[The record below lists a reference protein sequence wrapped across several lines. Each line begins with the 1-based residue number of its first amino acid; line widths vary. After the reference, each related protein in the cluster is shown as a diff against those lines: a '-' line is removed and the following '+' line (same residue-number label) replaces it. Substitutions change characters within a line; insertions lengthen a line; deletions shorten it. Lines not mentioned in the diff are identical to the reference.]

1 LVELIESRGLQARVL
16 ERMRNARTGS
26 QEAVALVILAEK
38 PPAQARPVRT
48 RPPLLDHALL
58 RRTVQR
64 EYARVALFP
73 GRGHPLR
80 CGPVQAQALGYPPEL
95 LEALP
100 APVRESMCGVG
111 APAAMAEISPG
122 EVAVDI
128 GSGSGADAF
137 IAARKV
143 GTSGKVIGVEMT
155 EELLRKA
162 TGAARQ
168 QQISQLRFEK
178 GLAEELPVE
187 DRSADVVLVN
197 GVIGMFVADKERAL
211 AEALRVLKPGGR
223 LVLAE
228 VVVRSVAPP
237 EARAVP
243 AEWAH
248 GLAGPVPEGEFLEMT
263 LAAGFMQPTVF
274 GRRDPFAGSSLEPV
288 ACEVGA
294 ASILMVARRPGG
306 GHA

>member
-1 LVELIESRGLQARVL
+1 MRLIESAGLEARVL

-26 QEAVALVILAEK
+26 HEAVALVTLAQK
-38 PPAQARPVRT
+38 PPAQARPART
-48 RPPLLDHALL
+48 GPPLLDHAVL

-73 GRGHPLR
+73 GREHPLR

-100 APVRESMCGVG
+100 TPVRESMCGVG
-111 APAAMAEISPG
+111 APSVVAEISG
-122 EVAVDI
+122 DDVVVDV

-137 IAARKV
+137 IAAWKV
-143 GTSGKVIGVEMT
+143 GASGKVIAVEMT

-162 TGAARQ
+162 SGAARQ
-168 QQISQLRFEK
+168 QQLPQLRIEK
-178 GLAEELPVE
+178 GIAEELPVDE
-187 DRSADVVLVN
+187 RSADVVLVN

-228 VVVRSVAPP
+228 VVVQKVAPL

-243 AEWAH
+243 GEWAH
-248 GLAGPVPEGEFLEMT
+248 GLAGPVPEGEFLEMV
-263 LAAGFMQPTVF
+263 LAAGFSQPSVLQR
-274 GRRDPFAGSSLEPV
+274 GDPFGGSSLEL
-288 ACEVGA
+288 AARDAGA
-294 ASILMVARRPGG
+294 ASIVLTAVRPGG
-306 GHA
+306 SHA